1 MINYDL
7 NKIKAIIFDVDG
19 VLSRQTITLSSAGE
33 PLRTVNIKDG
43 YAIQLAQKK
52 GVRIVILTGGNSHA
66 IQVRYENLGVEDIFM
81 GCSVKIK
88 TYEEFKQK
96 YSITD
101 EEIIKVH
108 DFKDFMEK
116 TGLSPEHI
124 MYAGDDIPD
133 YEIMRRCG
141 CPCCPADA
149 CSDIKEISTYI
160 SACNGGDGVGRDV
173 VEQVLRAKGL
183 WLSDAKA
190 FGW

>member
-7 NKIKAIIFDVDG
+7 DKIKAVIFDVDG
-19 VLSRQTITLSSAGE
+19 VLSRQTITLASSGE

-43 YAIQLAQKK
+43 YAIQLAQKM
-52 GVRIVILTGGNSHA
+52 GLRIAILTGGTTEA
-66 IQVRYENLGVEDIFM
+66 IRKRYEGLGVEDIFM
-81 GCSVKIK
+81 GCAVKIH
-88 TYEEFKQK
+88 TYDEFLAK
-96 YSITD
+96 YQLSD
-101 EEIIKVH
+101 EEIIYV
-108 DFKDFMEK
+108 
-116 TGLSPEHI
+116 
-124 MYAGDDIPD
+124 GDDIPD
-133 YEIMRRCG
+133 YEIMHRCG